1 MKGKWLVKLSH
12 QLRTRELSY
21 LHEDLTKS
29 ILRIQNN
36 YSLEHYDKSLLAQ
49 IQEKLALLAPIHIG
63 APAVLDSI
71 QYLLGEMRT
80 GLWEDEPL
88 YCHLDALIE
97 QIQDYLD
104 WVEG

>member
-1 MKGKWLVKLSH
+1 VKLSN

-29 ILRIQNN
+29 ILRIQNS
-36 YSLEHYDKSLLAQ
+36 YSLEHYDISLLAQ
-49 IQEKLALLAPIHIG
+49 IQEKLALLSPIHIG
-63 APAVLDSI
+63 APAVLDAI